1 MNIRI
6 LSGILLLPLLF
17 IIWLGGLP
25 LYIMG
30 LIMSII
36 AIYELTNAL
45 NMKNVK
51 TYPKLGY
58 ILATVFFLKNLFNDD
73 TKTTILIT
81 SIVIG
86 IKVVNMIKEKQEI
99 KPLFA
104 NLACMMY
111 VLFGFDAIIAIIRNI
126 PYGYLYVW
134 LIFIVAILSDTM
146 AYFTGNVF
154 GKHKLAPK
162 LSPKKTIEGSI
173 GAIIFST
180 LGCFAFGKIF
190 TLNPLLMILIGSI
203 GSIVSQ
209 IGDLIASFVKR
220 KVGIKDYGNLI
231 PGHGGILDRFDS
243 VILVSQFIY
252 LTLVIINIIINII

>member
-6 LSGILLLPLLF
+6 LSGMLLLPLLF

-30 LIMSII
+30 LIISII

-45 NMKNVK
+45 NMKNIE
-51 TYPKLGY
+51 THPKLGY
-58 ILATVFFLKNLFNDD
+58 VLATVFFLRNLFNDD
-73 TKTTILIT
+73 TKTTILIV

-86 IKVVNMIKEKQEI
+86 IKIVNTLKEKQKI
-99 KPLFA
+99 KPLLV

-111 VLFGFDAIIAIIRNI
+111 VLFGFDAIITIIRNI

-146 AYFTGNVF
+146 AYFIGNIF

-180 LGCFAFGKIF
+180 LGCYVFGKMF
-190 TLNPLLMILIGSI
+190 VLNPLLMILIGSI

-220 KVGIKDYGNLI
+220 QVGIKDYGNII

-252 LTLVIINIIINII
+252 LTLVIINIII